1 MASNGVRHHST
12 RSGARGALLGAAA
25 DGGALDR
32 GYLAGVEAAEGA
44 MQEPRVVEGPRVGER
59 QAAPE
64 RPGIEVVAEDPAQ
77 QGGHADT
84 VRHHPDPPPV
94 GSLHRLVYAL
104 ARPARVARPSPP
116 AVASHAP

>member
-32 GYLAGVEAAEGA
+32 GDLAGVEAAEGA
-44 MQEPRVVEGPRVGER
+44 MQEPGVVEGPRVGER

-64 RPGIEVVAEDPAQ
+64 RLGIEVVAEDPAQ
-77 QGGHADT
+77 KGGDRKST
-84 VRHHPDPPPV
+84 
-94 GSLHRLVYAL
+94 RLNSSHECAS
-104 ARPARVARPSPP
+104 RMPSYD
-116 AVASHAP
+116 